1 MIAVLTSF
9 LPFQGPEVAALP
21 IKEVDNNGEPALEI
35 PRIAESST
43 DFTPRQEEEEEA
55 KEAEVVAVQQPVKT
69 AFETPAMSVEEK
81 MDMYKEAADDLLD
94 DLGEISSDDDEE
106 KVEMF
111 RPAETQEVPVVP
123 LKKGGEVESKED
135 AKEEKKRKVA
145 ASFSETPQALAP
157 LPAALER
164 NIKIVKKVR
173 WGWLMMHVVTRM
185 QTLAI
190 LRVCTL
196 LHIHIRTHIA

>member
-1 MIAVLTSF
+1 M
-9 LPFQGPEVAALP
+9 PEVVALP

-43 DFTPRQEEEEEA
+43 DFTPRQEEEEA

-111 RPAETQEVPVVP
+111 RPAEIQEVPVVP
-123 LKKGGEVESKED
+123 LKKESEVESKEE

-173 WGWLMMHVVTRM
+173 KG
-185 QTLAI
+185 
-190 LRVCTL
+190 
-196 LHIHIRTHIA
+196 